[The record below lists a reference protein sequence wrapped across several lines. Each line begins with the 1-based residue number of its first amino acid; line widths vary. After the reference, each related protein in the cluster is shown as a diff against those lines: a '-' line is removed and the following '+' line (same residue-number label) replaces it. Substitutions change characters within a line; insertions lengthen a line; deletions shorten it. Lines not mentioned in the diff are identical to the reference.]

1 LGIKVPG
8 REPWQKNLSTEETLN
23 GNQEESRQEK
33 ETLSERMLVQKFP
46 EGLSREAPLERLF
59 RFGLVGSGLQLMAGC
74 DEFQT
79 SRHGMAE
86 SLAHG
91 GGCTKSSC
99 PTEANRARNAV
110 EL

>member
-8 REPWQKNLSTEETLN
+8 REPWEKNFSTEETLN

-59 RFGLVGSGLQLMAGC
+59 RFGLSDSGLSLPAGC
-74 DEFQT
+74 GEFKI
-79 SRHGMAE
+79 SRSWFGRKP
-86 SLAHG
+86 G
-91 GGCTKSSC
+91 T
-99 PTEANRARNAV
+99 
-110 EL
+110 